1 MGGDDLRKLMWFAV
15 GFCGASIVGSYFYD
29 LLSWTLAV
37 ILFLCGCILAV
48 ATHWVRSLRILA
60 VLTLSFSIGVFWFLA
75 YDNFY
80 LKNARGMDGTTQE
93 CVVEISDYSY
103 PTSRG
108 SAVTGWMK
116 LAGKPYQVLVYLN
129 TDSAYKP
136 GDQINGKFYLSF
148 TAKSDP
154 EEASYRRSEGIF
166 LIASQRGDVTEECAQ
181 ETPLYGYPAVWR
193 KGITARIEELFPNDA
208 AAFAKAL
215 LLGDRSDITYET
227 STAFKVSGISHI
239 VAVSGLHVSIIFSLI
254 YLFCG
259 RKRVPV
265 FMIGL
270 PVLFLFAAVTGFSP
284 SVTRACIMQALVL
297 LAMLTDRE
305 YDPPTALS
313 FAVLTMLVINPM
325 VVVSISFQLSV
336 GCMIGIF
343 LLTPRIQNWFLE
355 RTPLKK
361 IKGKGFLSRLRNW
374 FVTSISVSMG
384 ASVMT
389 VPLVA
394 YHFGTISLI
403 SLLTNLL
410 IVWFISYIFYGII
423 LACVISAG
431 SMFFGKLAAWLVV
444 LPIRIVLGTATQLS
458 QIPLAA
464 VYTESIYIVIWL
476 VGMYALLAIFLL
488 MKKKPVWVFACLC
501 TVSLCAA
508 LAASWMEPWTDS
520 YRVTMLDVG
529 QGQCILLQSEGK
541 TFLVDCGGDWDSDCA
556 DLASET
562 LLSQGIQ
569 RIDGLIVTHYDK
581 DHAGGVPYL
590 LTRISA
596 DHVYLPEI
604 LDPYG
609 ISDEIR
615 RFADP
620 GACITVSSDLTL
632 TYGNSKLTIF
642 GPENFN
648 LENESSLCILF
659 QQENCDIL
667 ITGDRS
673 DFGERLLLNRTE
685 LPELELLVAGHHGS
699 GKSTGERLLDKTRP
713 QYVFISVG
721 DNRYGHPAEQLLQRL
736 RQFGCCVYR
745 TDQNGT
751 IVFRG

>member
-1 MGGDDLRKLMWFAV
+1 MRKLMWFSI
-15 GFCGASIVGSYFYD
+15 GFCGASIVGSYFYG
-29 LLSWTLAV
+29 LLSWPLA
-37 ILFLCGCILAV
+37 ISLLICGCALTIT
-48 ATHWVRSLRILA
+48 THWVRSIRILA
-60 VLTLSFSIGVFWFLA
+60 ALTLSFSIGISWFLA

-80 LKNARGMDGTTQE
+80 LKDARSMDGTTQE
-93 CVVEISDYSY
+93 CAVEISDYSY
-103 PTSRG
+103 STSRG

-129 TDSAYKP
+129 TDSAYEP
-136 GDQINGKFYLSF
+136 GDQISGNFYLSF
-148 TAKSDP
+148 TAKTNVD
-154 EEASYRRSEGIF
+154 EASYRRSEGIF
-166 LIASQRGDVTEECAQ
+166 LIASQRGDIAVEPAL
-181 ETPLYGYPAVWR
+181 ETPIYGYPAVWR
-193 KGITARIEELFPNDA
+193 KAIATRLDELFPEDA

-215 LLGDRSDITYET
+215 LLGDRSGITYEIN
-227 STAFKVSGISHI
+227 TAFKVSGISHI
-239 VAVSGLHVSIIFSLI
+239 IAVSGLHVSILFSLV
-254 YLFCG
+254 YLLCG
-259 RKRVPV
+259 RKRLPV
-265 FMIGL
+265 FLIGL
-270 PVLFLFAAVTGFSP
+270 PSLILFAAVTGFSP

-313 FAVLTMLVINPM
+313 FAALTMLVINPM

-343 LLTPRIQNWFLE
+343 LFTPRIQNWFLE
-355 RTPLKK
+355 QTPMKK
-361 IKGKGFLSRLRNW
+361 IKGKGLLSRLRNW

-384 ASVMT
+384 ASVIT

-394 YHFGTISLI
+394 YHFGTVSLI

-410 IVWFISYIFYGII
+410 IVWLISYIFYGII
-423 LACVISAG
+423 LVCVISVG
-431 SMFFGKLAAWLVV
+431 NLFVGKLAAWLMV
-444 LPIRIVLGTATQLS
+444 LPIRIVLGTAAQLS
-458 QIPLAA
+458 RIPLAA

-476 VGMYALLAIFLL
+476 IGVYVLLTIFLL
-488 MKKKPVWVFACLC
+488 MKKKPVWVFGCLC
-501 TVSLCAA
+501 TISLCAA
-508 LAASWMEPWTDS
+508 LCASWMEPWTNS
-520 YRVTMLDVG
+520 CRVTMLDVG

-541 TFLVDCGGDWDSDCA
+541 TFLVDCGGDWDSECA
-556 DLASET
+556 DLAAET

-569 RIDGLIVTHYDK
+569 RLDGLIVTHYDK

-596 DHVYLPEI
+596 EHVYLPEI
-604 LDPYG
+604 VDPYG
-609 ISDEIR
+609 ISDQIR
-615 RFADP
+615 RSADS
-620 GACITVSSDLTL
+620 GACIPVSDDLVL

-642 GPENFN
+642 GPENYH

-673 DFGERLLLNRTE
+673 DFGELLLLSRTD
-685 LPELELLVAGHHGS
+685 LPELDLLIAGHHGS
-699 GKSTGERLLDKTRP
+699 GKSTGEKLLDKTRP

-721 DNRYGHPAEQLLQRL
+721 ENRYGHPAPELLQRL
-736 RQFGCCVYR
+736 EQFGCCVYR